1 MKLQFLWMSYSNVDL
16 NNADIQIYIFLV
28 NLTEPKKTLRE
39 NDKILGKTK
48 EYAQHFERS
57 SDGMQE

>member
-39 NDKILGKTK
+39 NDKSLGKTK